1 MDKALTKQFYKALA
15 IVAGLFLLWQL
26 QLVALILLVSFLLTI
41 ILLPFVRFLHRYK
54 LPSMLAVLIPLFIFI
69 GILVGLGVY
78 LGPTV
83 SEEFPKFIREFP
95 VIFSELPLWQT
106 IGIDQTDFQTL
117 LKERFTDLGS
127 LALVIGLSLL
137 QGFGIFLAVIVLTM
151 YWLHGYDSLK
161 KTLVSYVP
169 KKNQLRIQDVWHRA
183 EVKLGRWFVGQLLI
197 STAVGLTVW
206 VAALA
211 LGLPFAG
218 VLGIIAAL
226 LEIIPMIGPILASV
240 PAIMFGLTDSLEKG
254 LIVTL
259 VYIVI
264 QQLESHVL
272 SPLLMGKAVHLHPI
286 MVLTAFLIGTI
297 LYGIV
302 GGLLAVPTA
311 LLVSAAIDSFRGDKL
326 RSDDFILMPKL
337 HNESPQNQE

>member
-1 MDKALTKQFYKALA
+1 MDKSTSRQFYKLIAVIA
-15 IVAGLFLLWQL
+15 ALFLLWQI
-26 QLVALILLVSFLLTI
+26 QLVVLILLVAFLLTV

-54 LPSMLAVLIPLFIFI
+54 LPSTLAVLIPLFIFT
-69 GILVGLGVY
+69 GILTGLGFY
-78 LGPTV
+78 LGPTIA
-83 SEEFPKFIREFP
+83 EEFPRFIREFP
-95 VIFSELPLWQT
+95 IIFSELPLWQAL
-106 IGIDQTDFQTL
+106 GIDQVDLQEL

-127 LALVIGLSLL
+127 LALIIGLSLL
-137 QGFGIFLAVIVLTM
+137 QGLGIFLAVLVLTM
-151 YWLHGYDSLK
+151 YWLHGYDSIK

-169 KKNQLRIQDVWHRA
+169 KKYQLRMQDIWHRA
-183 EVKLGRWFVGQLLI
+183 EIKLGRWFVGQMLI
-197 STAVGLTVW
+197 SSAVGLTVW

-226 LEIIPMIGPILASV
+226 LEIVPLMGPILASV
-240 PAIMFGLTDSLEKG
+240 PAILFGLTESLEKG
-254 LIVTL
+254 LIVAA

-272 SPLLMGKAVHLHPI
+272 SPLLMGRAVHLHPI
-286 MVLTAFLIGTI
+286 VVLVAFLVGTV

-311 LLVSAAIDSFRGDKL
+311 LLISSAVDSLRGDKL
-326 RSDDFILMPKL
+326 RTDDFILLPKT
-337 HNESPQNQE
+337 HSEAPQSQE

>member
-1 MDKALTKQFYKALA
+1 MEKVITRQLYKFLA
-15 IVAGLFLLWQL
+15 IIAGLFLLWQL

-54 LPSMLAVLIPLFIFI
+54 LPSMLAVVVPLSVFIS
-69 GILVGLGVY
+69 ILVGLGMY

-95 VIFSELPLWQT
+95 IIFSELPLWQAL
-106 IGIDQTDFQTL
+106 GVEQVDFQSL
-117 LKERFTDLGS
+117 LQERFTDLGS
-127 LALVIGLSLL
+127 LALIVGLSLL

-151 YWLHGYDSLK
+151 YWLHGYDSIK
-161 KTLVSYVP
+161 STLVSYVP
-169 KKNQLRIQDVWHRA
+169 TKHQLRMQDIWHRA
-183 EVKLGRWFVGQLLI
+183 EEKLGRWFIGQLLI

-206 VAALA
+206 IAALA

-226 LEIIPMIGPILASV
+226 LEIVPMIGPILASV
-240 PAIMFGLTDSLEKG
+240 PAILFGLAESLEKG
-254 LIVTL
+254 LIVAL
-259 VYIVI
+259 VYIII

-272 SPLLMGKAVHLHPI
+272 SPLLMGRAVHLHPI
-286 MVLTAFLIGTI
+286 VVLTAFLVGTI

-302 GGLLAVPTA
+302 GGLLAVPMT
-311 LLVSAAIDSFRGDKL
+311 LLVSSAVDSFRGDKL
-326 RSDDFILMPKL
+326 REDDFILLPKI
-337 HNESPQNQE
+337 HSEPPKNQE